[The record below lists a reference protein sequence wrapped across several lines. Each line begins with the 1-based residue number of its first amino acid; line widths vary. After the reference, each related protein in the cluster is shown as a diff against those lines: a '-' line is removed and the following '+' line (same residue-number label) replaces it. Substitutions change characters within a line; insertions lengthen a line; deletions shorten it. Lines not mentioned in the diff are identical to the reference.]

1 MKGGG
6 GGGATFKKK
15 IRFPLYEMQ
24 NSVVSTQILTK
35 IYRPRL
41 KECAYHNIL

>member
-1 MKGGG
+1 
-6 GGGATFKKK
+6 
-15 IRFPLYEMQ
+15 MQ

-41 KECAYHNIL
+41 KERAYHKIQQYYDLN